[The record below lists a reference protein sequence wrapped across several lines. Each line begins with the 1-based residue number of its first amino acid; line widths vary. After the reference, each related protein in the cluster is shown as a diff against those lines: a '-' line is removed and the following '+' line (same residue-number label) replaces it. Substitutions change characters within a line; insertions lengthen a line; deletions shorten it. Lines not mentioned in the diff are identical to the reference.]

1 MQNLSPTWQAQRS
14 KDDKSN
20 ANIIVAVRIRPETTE
35 ELNSWRTVVKVLDD
49 NVLVFDPADLNR
61 HVQRGLPNHSQRRRD
76 IKFAFDWVFDQ
87 YATQEEVYERTTKH
101 LISEV
106 LSGFNCTCFAYG
118 ATGAGKTFT
127 MIGNAQ
133 SPGIM
138 VLTMNDLFK
147 AIKQSENEKQYKL
160 SISYLEVYNEQ
171 IRDLLVENSKALAL
185 REDPE
190 KGCHV
195 SGLSEYSPTSADEVM
210 KLLEIGNARRTQHP
224 TDANSQSSR
233 SHAVLQITVRQ
244 VDRTADVAVD
254 VRTGKLSLIDLAGSE
269 RAARTKNRGARL
281 VEGANIN
288 RSLLALGNCINALGE
303 GYREGKYVPYR
314 DSKLTRLLKDS
325 LGGNC
330 KTVMIANISP
340 SSMSYEDTFNTLQYA
355 NRAKNIKTKVTRNVI
370 NVKFHVGQYKEIIAS
385 LRSEVAELK
394 EKLRNAESKAPL
406 QDQAKD
412 NCPEVEKIRNEIQN
426 IVNER
431 ISLTKSLMDLQNQED
446 TVTRNLEDTLQEL
459 AKWENEYSVVS
470 GQNMQRMTPS
480 RIRNL
485 RRQLEDIKISERQND
500 ITKAALL
507 KKLQRI
513 VEDTQQIQQEL
524 AIQNQQQ
531 KAVILMIQDMSIHWL
546 ELEKLQ
552 RDLELRKR
560 DAMIRQL
567 ARALQQQFAILQKN
581 GLTNE
586 HISEQTYRLSESVQR
601 LCDQNTVKRL
611 SGDRNRNDNLSIR
624 FCATPM
630 PKEHTNSMGTDIHS
644 NSKTT
649 DGYNIFHDSPTSVP
663 MRQTVKSQL
672 SSMLNE
678 NRCHSRHSLSPLE
691 FSQYHVPFSN
701 PNEVVFYVPPLVSPL
716 YSFKTVQPQ
725 NHINSCNNN
734 ENTTNNNT
742 NDNFSSTGKSEI
754 SNSNKQPKSI
764 LVKSSNNKM
773 SNDIVATPITK
784 RKKHVTFANS
794 TPSPQNENEK
804 ENSNSKESYSLTKE
818 KGYSNIRRSPLLSE
832 SESKTIR
839 TPNAT
844 SSRRRP
850 PTTFNPLE
858 SEIFKPLTTAMR
870 EQLRS
875 PALTKTKKWGFY
887 HGRWGFFR
895 K

>member
-314 DSKLTRLLKDS
+314 DSKLTRLLKVIKCRDFDS
-325 LGGNC
+325 EFMSTIN
-330 KTVMIANISP
+330 
-340 SSMSYEDTFNTLQYA
+340 SMRILFY
-355 NRAKNIKTKVTRNVI
+355 
-370 NVKFHVGQYKEIIAS
+370 S
-385 LRSEVAELK
+385 LV
-394 EKLRNAESKAPL
+394 
-406 QDQAKD
+406 
-412 NCPEVEKIRNEIQN
+412 
-426 IVNER
+426 
-431 ISLTKSLMDLQNQED
+431 
-446 TVTRNLEDTLQEL
+446 
-459 AKWENEYSVVS
+459 
-470 GQNMQRMTPS
+470 
-480 RIRNL
+480 RIRL
-485 RRQLEDIKISERQND
+485 VATVRQL
-500 ITKAALL
+500 
-507 KKLQRI
+507 
-513 VEDTQQIQQEL
+513 
-524 AIQNQQQ
+524 
-531 KAVILMIQDMSIHWL
+531 
-546 ELEKLQ
+546 
-552 RDLELRKR
+552 
-560 DAMIRQL
+560 
-567 ARALQQQFAILQKN
+567 
-581 GLTNE
+581 
-586 HISEQTYRLSESVQR
+586 
-601 LCDQNTVKRL
+601 
-611 SGDRNRNDNLSIR
+611 
-624 FCATPM
+624 
-630 PKEHTNSMGTDIHS
+630 
-644 NSKTT
+644 
-649 DGYNIFHDSPTSVP
+649 
-663 MRQTVKSQL
+663 
-672 SSMLNE
+672 
-678 NRCHSRHSLSPLE
+678 
-691 FSQYHVPFSN
+691 
-701 PNEVVFYVPPLVSPL
+701 
-716 YSFKTVQPQ
+716 
-725 NHINSCNNN
+725 
-734 ENTTNNNT
+734 
-742 NDNFSSTGKSEI
+742 
-754 SNSNKQPKSI
+754 
-764 LVKSSNNKM
+764 
-773 SNDIVATPITK
+773 
-784 RKKHVTFANS
+784 
-794 TPSPQNENEK
+794 
-804 ENSNSKESYSLTKE
+804 
-818 KGYSNIRRSPLLSE
+818 
-832 SESKTIR
+832 
-839 TPNAT
+839 
-844 SSRRRP
+844 
-850 PTTFNPLE
+850 
-858 SEIFKPLTTAMR
+858 
-870 EQLRS
+870 
-875 PALTKTKKWGFY
+875 
-887 HGRWGFFR
+887 
-895 K
+895 